1 MINVELSNIWSSV
14 SLPELLGREKA
25 LFDAHLR
32 LRANRENEQP
42 FLGWLGQS
50 DALTAR
56 TLHAVRKAAE
66 QIRAAGSI
74 CVVVGSG
81 GAWLAAQAA
90 LGLLRAYCPGAGDG
104 RRG

>member
-1 MINVELSNIWSSV
+1 MINVELSNIWSCV
-14 SLPELLGREKA
+14 SLPDLLGREKA

-32 LRANRENEQP
+32 LRANTPGEQP

-66 QIRAAGSI
+66 QIRASGSV

-81 GAWLAAQAA
+81 GAWLAARCCSEVRASGA
-90 LGLLRAYCPGAGDG
+90 LLSRAV
-104 RRG
+104 